1 MVHIDQNKKSTNNK
15 TTVTCLIIGQFNK
28 QLKGDAMK
36 KYVLTIIFLLF
47 CVCIYAAETADIKV
61 SFDYPRNIKSNGKT
75 LSKLEIT
82 NRREISLYDLELLFT
97 NDDNLEIVADKTK
110 IDKLDPKET
119 ITINMEII
127 NNYKYYFSKKTV
139 IRLKT
144 SNSEF
149 SINDSYSFTIK
160 PVENFW
166 LFMIIS
172 ITVIL
177 TAFFVFIF
185 IKLNKGE
192 ENVR

>member
-1 MVHIDQNKKSTNNK
+1 
-15 TTVTCLIIGQFNK
+15 
-28 QLKGDAMK
+28 MK
-36 KYVLTIIFLLF
+36 KYILTVFFLLL
-47 CVCIYAAETADIKV
+47 CVYIYAAETADIKV

-75 LSKLEIT
+75 LSKLAIT
-82 NRREISLYDLELLFT
+82 NRGEISLYNLELLFM

-110 IDKLDPKET
+110 IDKLDPKEA
-119 ITINMEII
+119 IIINVEII
-127 NNYKYYFSKKTV
+127 NNHRYYFSKKTV
-139 IRLKT
+139 IKFKI

-149 SINDSYSFTIK
+149 SIDNSDTFTIK
-160 PVENFW
+160 PVANFW

-172 ITVIL
+172 ITAIL